1 MLWIH
6 YGGYVFTQVY
16 LFVCLFVCQQ
26 DDTETTKLDFNRT
39 WMLAKNRPH
48 LLFVHFSL
56 NNAWNLMKKRK
67 IRYV

>member
-39 WMLAKNRPH
+39 WMLARID
-48 LLFVHFSL
+48 LIYFLFISH
-56 NNAWNLMKKRK
+56 
-67 IRYV
+67 